1 MTTPSKNEAPL
12 SAAPFDFAAG
22 CGMLMPME
30 PRIVP
35 RKEHRISR
43 KQVSPNALR
52 TLYRLHSRGFIA
64 YLVGGCVRDL
74 LLGRT
79 PKDFDIGTN
88 ATPGQIKRLFH
99 NCRLVGRRFRLA
111 HLRFQDEILEVST
124 FRRSAEPSDAVEPD
138 EVNEGRRH
146 VRHMKDAN
154 GMVLADNIFGTPEE
168 DALRRDF
175 TINALAYNIADASV
189 VDYCTGLADL
199 KDRLI
204 RSIGDPRVR
213 FTEDPVRMLR
223 AVRFAA
229 SHGFEIEATAWE
241 SIQELCP
248 TISRASPSRLYEEI
262 QKLFLL
268 GFACPT
274 LALLEKSGLLAAL
287 FPDLAAWIREREGR
301 FEMLE
306 RNLAGIDEIVR
317 GGQGA
322 SVALLLAALF
332 GPRVEEAALARHRE
346 GIPRRQAL
354 DETCAG
360 LLEGISK
367 NTQIPG
373 RVGARLNSILAL
385 ETSLRRMPPRRP
397 STLAGRPEFAE
408 TLMCLEIGAGTDG
421 ERRAVLEW
429 WKAFLIENPPA
440 ESADVPA
447 DEAPRKK
454 RRRRRRKPRRRSGDI
469 IHEEGAAHGR

>member
-1 MTTPSKNEAPL
+1 
-12 SAAPFDFAAG
+12 
-22 CGMLMPME
+22 MLMPME

-52 TLYRLHSRGFIA
+52 TLYRLYSRGFMA

-111 HLRFQDEILEVST
+111 HLRFQDEIVEVST
-124 FRRSAEPSDAVEPD
+124 FRRSADPSDTVEPD
-138 EVNEGRRH
+138 ETTRDRRH

-189 VDYCTGLADL
+189 VDYCMGLADL

-229 SHGFEIEATAWE
+229 SHGFDIETTAWE
-241 SIQELCP
+241 SIRELSS
-248 TISRASPSRLYEEI
+248 TISRASPSRLYEEL

-268 GFACPT
+268 GFARPT
-274 LALLEKSGLLAAL
+274 FRLLEESGLLASL
-287 FPDLAAWIREREGR
+287 FPGLAGWVREKETH
-301 FEMLE
+301 FQALD
-306 RNLAGIDEIVR
+306 RNLAGVDDLV
-317 GGQGA
+317 GSGQGV
-322 SVALLLAALF
+322 SVALFLAALF
-332 GPRVEEAALARHRE
+332 GPRMEETALARHRE

-354 DETCAG
+354 DETCASF
-360 LLEGISK
+360 LEEISRSAH
-367 NTQIPG
+367 IPG
-373 RVGARLNSILAL
+373 RVAGRLNSIIAL
-385 ETSLRRMPPRRP
+385 KTSLCRMPPRRP
-397 STLAGRPEFAE
+397 STLAGRPEFTEAL
-408 TLMCLEIGAGTDG
+408 TYLGLTAGTEG
-421 ERRAVLEW
+421 ERDEALTW
-429 WKAFLIENPPA
+429 WKTFLLENPPA
-440 ESADVPA
+440 ESTEAPA
-447 DEAPRKK
+447 EETPRKK
-454 RRRRRRKPRRRSGDI
+454 RRRRRRKPRRRGENI
-469 IHEEGAAHGR
+469 VQEEGAAHGR